1 MRYQTGLK
9 VPKLPGVPFRTL
21 WSANPLFPYVLI
33 VALLGCGA
41 SNGADLEA
49 GEREEVR
56 VFAQEKF
63 HGRFGFGAP
72 GSTDRLELECCRSIT
87 LRLPPYIC
95 GEKMTNPPLYDVG
108 VVKISGELVRD
119 VVALSIRGPAYSVT
133 DSGGMARLVE
143 QSGVSC
149 GSGEQFMQLVRL
161 HLDILYDLEHA
172 KESIA
177 CDALR
182 GSRNVCQPI
191 TYRELE
197 GGFESKV
204 WVRLQISHS
213 RPEPEWYL
221 WHFHL
226 GADGRY
232 VGDVVVEEDAAHGT
246 P

>member
-1 MRYQTGLK
+1 MGDWTGQNVLR
-9 VPKLPGVPFRTL
+9 LRRIAFWQQWGASL
-21 WSANPLFPYVLI
+21 LFPCVLI
-33 VALLGCGA
+33 VALFGCGA
-41 SNGADLEA
+41 SNGADVEA
-49 GEREEVR
+49 SDREAVQ

-63 HGRFGFGAP
+63 RGRFGFGAP

-119 VVALSIRGPAYSVT
+119 VVALSIRGPAYSVM

-149 GSGEQFMQLVRL
+149 DSGEQFMELVRL
-161 HLDILYDLEHA
+161 DLDIHYDLEHA

-182 GSRNVCQPI
+182 GSRSVCQPI

-204 WVRLQISHS
+204 WVRVQQSHS

-232 VGDVVVEEDAAHGT
+232 VGDVVDDEDSDLN
-246 P
+246 